1 MEKVRKF
8 DGIWNA
14 ERVLRNIL
22 CYANEKGF
30 ISYEDNKQD
39 IRRQRFY
46 AAFRA
51 YGKIEEY
58 MIEKDYLFGNS
69 RVIDPFLWLS
79 KTRSEKKMEELRRLL
94 KDNLS
99 YRTFKM
105 KVDSPDFL
113 ERNYEI
119 VCIFQTFLNYR
130 MELLKLERI
139 WSGVLECN
147 MPIGIAINATTFLY
161 RNHIIPACKIIDRI
175 LVLLMGDD
183 FDKTFTEEELFQ
195 YGYPDVTDEELYQM
209 ESEIEW

>member
-1 MEKVRKF
+1 MEKERKF

-14 ERVLRNIL
+14 ERVLCNVL
-22 CYANEKGF
+22 YYANDRGF
-30 ISYEDNKQD
+30 ISYEDSKQD

-51 YGKIEEY
+51 YGKIEEKQF
-58 MIEKDYLFGNS
+58 ENSLFGNYW
-69 RVIDPFLWLS
+69 VIDPYLWLS

-99 YRTFKM
+99 YRTIKM

-113 ERNYEI
+113 EGNYEL

-161 RNHIIPACKIIDRI
+161 RNHITPACKIIDRI

>member
-1 MEKVRKF
+1 MKKVRKF

-14 ERVLRNIL
+14 ERVLNNIL

-51 YGKIEEY
+51 YGKIEES
-58 MIEKDYLFGNS
+58 MIEDSLFGNS
-69 RVIDPFLWLS
+69 WVIDPFLWLS

-99 YRTFKM
+99 YRTIKM

-161 RNHIIPACKIIDRI
+161 RNHITPACKIIDRI

>member
-1 MEKVRKF
+1 MKKVRKF

-14 ERVLRNIL
+14 ERILRNIL

-51 YGKIEEY
+51 YGKIEES
-58 MIEKDYLFGNS
+58 MIEDSLFGNS

-99 YRTFKM
+99 YRTIKM

-113 ERNYEI
+113 EGNYEI

-161 RNHIIPACKIIDRI
+161 RNHITPACKIIDRI

>member
-14 ERVLRNIL
+14 ERVLDNIL

-51 YGKIEEY
+51 YGKIEES
-58 MIEKDYLFGNS
+58 MIEDSLFGNS

-99 YRTFKM
+99 YRTIKM

-161 RNHIIPACKIIDRI
+161 RNHITPACKIIDRI

>member
-1 MEKVRKF
+1 MKKVRKF

-14 ERVLRNIL
+14 ERILRNIL

-58 MIEKDYLFGNS
+58 MIKNSLFGNS
-69 RVIDPFLWLS
+69 KVIDPFLWLS

-113 ERNYEI
+113 EGNYEI
-119 VCIFQTFLNYR
+119 VYIFQTFLNYR

-161 RNHIIPACKIIDRI
+161 RNHITPACKIIDRI

-195 YGYPDVTDEELYQM
+195 YGYPDVTDEELYQI

>member
-14 ERVLRNIL
+14 ERVLRNII

-51 YGKIEEY
+51 YGKIEES
-58 MIEKDYLFGNS
+58 MIEDSLFGNS

-99 YRTFKM
+99 YRTIKM

-161 RNHIIPACKIIDRI
+161 RNHITPACKIIDRI

>member
-14 ERVLRNIL
+14 ERVLNNIL

-51 YGKIEEY
+51 YGKIEEF
-58 MIEKDYLFGNS
+58 MIEDSLFGNS
-69 RVIDPFLWLS
+69 WVIDPFLWLS

-161 RNHIIPACKIIDRI
+161 RNHITPACKIIDRI

>member
-1 MEKVRKF
+1 MKKVRKF

-51 YGKIEEY
+51 YGKIEES
-58 MIEKDYLFGNS
+58 MIEDSLFGNS

-99 YRTFKM
+99 YRTIKM

-161 RNHIIPACKIIDRI
+161 RNHITPACKIIDRI

>member
-14 ERVLRNIL
+14 ERILRNIL

-51 YGKIEEY
+51 YGKIEES
-58 MIEKDYLFGNS
+58 MIEDSLFGNS
-69 RVIDPFLWLS
+69 RVIDPFLWLT

-99 YRTFKM
+99 YRTIKM

-113 ERNYEI
+113 EGNYEI

-161 RNHIIPACKIIDRI
+161 RNHITPACKIIDRI

-195 YGYPDVTDEELYQM
+195 YGYPDVTDEELYQI

>member
-1 MEKVRKF
+1 MKKVRKF

-30 ISYEDNKQD
+30 ISFEDNKQD

-58 MIEKDYLFGNS
+58 MIEDSLFGNS
-69 RVIDPFLWLS
+69 QVIDPFLWLS

-99 YRTFKM
+99 YRTIKM

-113 ERNYEI
+113 EGNYEI

-161 RNHIIPACKIIDRI
+161 RNHITPACKIIDRI

-195 YGYPDVTDEELYQM
+195 YGYPDVTDEELYQI

>member
-1 MEKVRKF
+1 MKKVRKF

-14 ERVLRNIL
+14 ERVLNNIL

-51 YGKIEEY
+51 YGKIEES
-58 MIEKDYLFGNS
+58 MIEDSLFGNS

-99 YRTFKM
+99 YRTIKM

-161 RNHIIPACKIIDRI
+161 RNHITPACKIIDRI

-195 YGYPDVTDEELYQM
+195 YGYPDVTDEELYQI

>member
-14 ERVLRNIL
+14 ERVLNNIL

-51 YGKIEEY
+51 YGKIEES
-58 MIEKDYLFGNS
+58 MIEDSLFGNS

-99 YRTFKM
+99 YRTIKM

-161 RNHIIPACKIIDRI
+161 RNHITPACKIIDRI

>member
-1 MEKVRKF
+1 MKKVRKF

-14 ERVLRNIL
+14 ERILRNIL

-51 YGKIEEY
+51 YGKIEES
-58 MIEKDYLFGNS
+58 MIEDSLFGNS
-69 RVIDPFLWLS
+69 WVIDPFLWLS

-99 YRTFKM
+99 YRTIKM

-161 RNHIIPACKIIDRI
+161 RNHITPACKIIDRI
-175 LVLLMGDD
+175 LILLMGDD

-195 YGYPDVTDEELYQM
+195 YGYPDVTDEELYQI

>member
-14 ERVLRNIL
+14 ERILRNIL

-51 YGKIEEY
+51 YGKIEES
-58 MIEKDYLFGNS
+58 MIEDSLFGNS

-99 YRTFKM
+99 YRTIKM

-113 ERNYEI
+113 EGNYEI

-161 RNHIIPACKIIDRI
+161 RNHITPACKIIDRI

-183 FDKTFTEEELFQ
+183 FDKSFTEEELFQ

>member
-1 MEKVRKF
+1 MKKVRKF

-14 ERVLRNIL
+14 ERVLNNIL

-51 YGKIEEY
+51 YGKIEES
-58 MIEKDYLFGNS
+58 MIEDSLFGNS

-99 YRTFKM
+99 YRTIKM

-113 ERNYEI
+113 EENYEI

-161 RNHIIPACKIIDRI
+161 RNHITPACKIIDRI

-195 YGYPDVTDEELYQM
+195 YGYPDVTDEELNQK

>member
-1 MEKVRKF
+1 MKKVRKF

-51 YGKIEEY
+51 YGKIEES
-58 MIEKDYLFGNS
+58 MIEDSLFGNS
-69 RVIDPFLWLS
+69 QVIDPFLWLS

-99 YRTFKM
+99 YRTVKM

-113 ERNYEI
+113 EGNYEI

-161 RNHIIPACKIIDRI
+161 RNHITPACKIIDRI

-195 YGYPDVTDEELYQM
+195 YGYPDVTDEELNQI

>member
-14 ERVLRNIL
+14 ERILRNIL

-51 YGKIEEY
+51 YGKIEES
-58 MIEKDYLFGNS
+58 MIEDSLFGNS
-69 RVIDPFLWLS
+69 WVIDPFLWLS

-99 YRTFKM
+99 YRTIKM

-113 ERNYEI
+113 EGNYEI

-161 RNHIIPACKIIDRI
+161 RNHITPACKIIDRI

>member
-14 ERVLRNIL
+14 ERVLNNIL

-51 YGKIEEY
+51 YGKIEES
-58 MIEKDYLFGNS
+58 MIEDSLFGNS